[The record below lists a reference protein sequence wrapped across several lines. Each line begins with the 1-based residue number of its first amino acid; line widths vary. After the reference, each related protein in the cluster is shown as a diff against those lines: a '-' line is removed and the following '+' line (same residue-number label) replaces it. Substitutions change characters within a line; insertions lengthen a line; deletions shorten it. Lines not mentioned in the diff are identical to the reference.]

1 MSVTRRVSVVPTP
14 WMLIFNSIA
23 LGVVVVAPRV
33 IAMLIEIT
41 RMLQIVAP
49 IRVWREYALMHI
61 KFITTGLLKAS
72 FEFSR
77 LYCFSTILLLCVTR

>member
-1 MSVTRRVSVVPTP
+1 MSVTRRVSAASTP

-49 IRVWREYALMHI
+49 IRVWREYAQLMRY
-61 KFITTGLLKAS
+61 FIVYIVTSLLKAS
-72 FEFSR
+72 SEFCR
-77 LYCFSTILLLCVTR
+77 YIAFVQF